1 MLKIKDDVDLKE
13 LEEIGF
19 KPKYDE
25 DTGELCEYFWVTK
38 KEKYFSIFGINI
50 RPNKNESEPKRI
62 KIKTIFKKDYKS
74 KVWNKIWVVNNYQ
87 YNCTDL
93 DKIYDLIQAGLI
105 EKVEED

>member
-13 LEEIGF
+13 LEKMGF

-25 DTGELCEYFWVTK
+25 DTGELCEYFWVYEK
-38 KEKYFSIFGINI
+38 KSYLKIFNIFGINI
-50 RPNKNESEPKRI
+50 RLNKIESEPKRI
-62 KIKTIFKKDYKS
+62 KIKHIFKEVYKS
-74 KVWNKIWVVNNYQ
+74 KVWVVDNYK

-105 EKVEED
+105 EKVGDIE